1 MDESRTRR
9 MALPSVWPYP
19 RSNGSSATLARLWP
33 SCSTLIALGFSKLV
47 CIQTSSQYP
56 QLVTPVRLVK
66 RLNRD
71 ASRFRDGFLEICTER
86 LARIQLNDQ
95 GFVDVGAKLITV
107 RHLLEDA
114 FSLVGIHFHPGGH
127 THLCGQLQGFHNA
140 VLLLRLFAHSHN
152 VTRLHEVGSNV
163 HGLAVHGNRL
173 VRHQL
178 TGFSAGRTETHAVH
192 DVVEAGFQHAVH
204 ALDLLLFAQLQT
216 VVRGTGTRGAAV
228 LTRLG
233 VELGLVGDR
242 ATGALQEQ
250 VRAFTAG
257 EFGLGAEVTC
267 HLSFLCV
274 ICRKPLR
281 EPPEALAR
289 SQAAVGLERLDTTTL
304 LRAAAVVRHWRHVRN
319 RRDAD
324 AQGTQCADRRFTA
337 RTGTLDFNVKVLD
350 TLIDGSA
357 AGHFRSHLGCEW
369 GGLARTLETLSTGR
383 CPRQG
388 IALAIGDRDDG
399 VVERGVHVC
408 NTVRNVLPDLLAN
421 ALSCVIGR
429 RLSHDDLSIF
439 ISSVQ
444 LHPCADPC
452 ECEHWYGCADHALAD
467 RGDGGSHDS
476 SRCPS
481 NA

>member
-127 THLCGQLQGFHNA
+127 TH
-140 VLLLRLFAHSHN
+140 N

-192 DVVEAGFQHAVH
+192 DVVEAG
-204 ALDLLLFAQLQT
+204 
-216 VVRGTGTRGAAV
+216 
-228 LTRLG
+228 
-233 VELGLVGDR
+233 
-242 ATGALQEQ
+242 
-250 VRAFTAG
+250 
-257 EFGLGAEVTC
+257 
-267 HLSFLCV
+267 
-274 ICRKPLR
+274 
-281 EPPEALAR
+281 
-289 SQAAVGLERLDTTTL
+289 
-304 LRAAAVVRHWRHVRN
+304 
-319 RRDAD
+319 
-324 AQGTQCADRRFTA
+324 
-337 RTGTLDFNVKVLD
+337 
-350 TLIDGSA
+350 
-357 AGHFRSHLGCEW
+357 
-369 GGLARTLETLSTGR
+369 
-383 CPRQG
+383 
-388 IALAIGDRDDG
+388 
-399 VVERGVHVC
+399 
-408 NTVRNVLPDLLAN
+408 
-421 ALSCVIGR
+421 
-429 RLSHDDLSIF
+429 
-439 ISSVQ
+439 
-444 LHPCADPC
+444 
-452 ECEHWYGCADHALAD
+452 
-467 RGDGGSHDS
+467 
-476 SRCPS
+476 
-481 NA
+481 

>member
-114 FSLVGIHFHPGGH
+114 FSLVGIHFHPGRH

-140 VLLLRLFAHSHN
+140 VLLLRLFAHSHH

-192 DVVEAGFQHAVH
+192 DVDEAWSRTWTCRRSSDG
-204 ALDLLLFAQLQT
+204 
-216 VVRGTGTRGAAV
+216 RSSGTGPCLHGGRVWPWGRGNVPLELPLCHLPQTIAGAA
-228 LTRLG
+228 
-233 VELGLVGDR
+233 
-242 ATGALQEQ
+242 
-250 VRAFTAG
+250 
-257 EFGLGAEVTC
+257 
-267 HLSFLCV
+267 
-274 ICRKPLR
+274 
-281 EPPEALAR
+281 
-289 SQAAVGLERLDTTTL
+289 
-304 LRAAAVVRHWRHVRN
+304 
-319 RRDAD
+319 
-324 AQGTQCADRRFTA
+324 
-337 RTGTLDFNVKVLD
+337 
-350 TLIDGSA
+350 
-357 AGHFRSHLGCEW
+357 
-369 GGLARTLETLSTGR
+369 
-383 CPRQG
+383 
-388 IALAIGDRDDG
+388 
-399 VVERGVHVC
+399 
-408 NTVRNVLPDLLAN
+408 
-421 ALSCVIGR
+421 
-429 RLSHDDLSIF
+429 
-439 ISSVQ
+439 
-444 LHPCADPC
+444 
-452 ECEHWYGCADHALAD
+452 
-467 RGDGGSHDS
+467 
-476 SRCPS
+476 
-481 NA
+481 